1 MNLCERSC
9 VLQQHVTRNTP
20 SKLTVKK
27 TTLGLIF
34 LLLAVVIIQGCSSS
48 GKDPQLGMGRG
59 FKKATSVEAIT
70 VARKSISEQI
80 RAYGTVQAK
89 DIVQVTPQVTN
100 RVTHIYAHLGD
111 TVRAGQ
117 KLAKI
122 YSSTYQDQ
130 VVQAKSVVSQN
141 MATFVQ
147 DSTQYARQKELYKRQ
162 LISASTLDQAKA
174 AYLTSKSQLQSAK
187 SSLSQSREDLN
198 NSVIRSPVYG
208 VVITRNIA
216 VGDLATTGQAA
227 FKIGNL
233 TGYQMSIYLPRDEW
247 KSVRLGQDAHF
258 QLSGNEMASAEGRV
272 THISPQLDPTTGL
285 GQVKITFTKK
295 GPDISQGMLIKAIID
310 VETHSNA
317 IVIPRSAM
325 VENVKTIIQPESN
338 TIQAVSNYSAFVI
351 QGDTLALKHKLTL
364 GIEQGNQVEV
374 LKGLQAGDKIV
385 TTGQAN
391 LADSS
396 RVRVVNGNILQN
408 GSIPLGQGNSAKQDT
423 SGTKKQPTGLDS
435 SSTKSDNE

>member
-1 MNLCERSC
+1 M
-9 VLQQHVTRNTP
+9 
-20 SKLTVKK
+20 
-27 TTLGLIF
+27 
-34 LLLAVVIIQGCSSS
+34 VVIIQGCSSS
-48 GKDPQLGMGRG
+48 GKDPQLRMRSSL
-59 FKKATSVEAIT
+59 KKATSVEATT

-89 DIVQVTPQVTN
+89 DIVQVTPQVSN

-111 TVRAGQ
+111 TVKVGQ

-130 VVQAKSVVSQN
+130 VAQAKSTVSQN

-174 AYLTSKSQLQSAK
+174 TYLTSKSQLQSAK

-208 VVITRNIA
+208 VIIARNIA
-216 VGDLATTGQAA
+216 VGDLASTGQAA
-227 FKIGNL
+227 FKVGNL

-247 KSVRLGQDAHF
+247 KSVRLGQNAHF
-258 QLSGNEMASAEGRV
+258 QLSGNEMASAKGRV

-295 GPDISQGMLIKAIID
+295 GPDISQGMLIQSIID
-310 VETHSNA
+310 VKTNPHA
-317 IVIPRSAM
+317 IVIPRSAL
-325 VENVKTIIQPESN
+325 VENVKTVIQPESN
-338 TIQAVSNYSAFVI
+338 TIQAVRTYSAFVV
-351 QGDTLALKHKLTL
+351 QGDSMALKHKLTL
-364 GIEQGNQVEV
+364 GIEQGNQIEV
-374 LKGLQAGDKIV
+374 LKGLKVGDKIV
-385 TTGQAN
+385 TTGQSD
-391 LADSS
+391 LTDSS
-396 RVRVVNGNILQN
+396 LVHVVKGDIFQN
-408 GSIPLGQGNSAKQDT
+408 ESVPIGQDSSAQRIDSSTQAKNVD
-423 SGTKKQPTGLDS
+423 LDS
-435 SSTKSDNE
+435 STTN